1 MKHSIDFEQIFM
13 KQHQIV
19 MVNVLY
25 YMPDQRH
32 LVNEF
37 CWQTLDIRPK
47 YPRIHKFLD
56 FWRREIDAIIKEVTI
71 CDMPTPDVKRWR
83 NGIVIPIKGNV

>member
-1 MKHSIDFEQIFM
+1 MKHSIDFERIFID
-13 KQHQIV
+13 QHHIV

-25 YMPDQRH
+25 YMPDQTH

-37 CWQTLDIRPK
+37 SWQTLDIRPK

-56 FWRREIDAIIKEVTI
+56 FWRREIDAIIKEITI
-71 CDMPTPDVKRWR
+71 CDMPIPDVTRWR
-83 NGIVIPIKGNV
+83 NGILIPVKGHV